1 MSKREIIIVFAA
13 LIAIMYAVYSL
24 FIASSSKQITSDTN
38 IKKTGVVKFIANL
51 SEILDKNALD
61 KTDIYIIAR
70 AEAEWEKD
78 PFLKTELAKQSAL
91 PKQPVP
97 VEEVPKQPVPVEEK
111 LNLTYSGY
119 LEMGDKKL
127 AIINDVEYETNDELE
142 LVGYIVEK
150 IEPLRVIISDKERQR
165 KIIVPIKEEVF

>member
-13 LIAIMYAVYSL
+13 LVAIMYAVYSL
-24 FIASSSKQITSDTN
+24 TTSSSSNQITNNTD

-51 SEILDKNALD
+51 SELLDKNALD

-78 PFLKTELAKQSAL
+78 PFLKTELTKKS
-91 PKQPVP
+91 
-97 VEEVPKQPVPVEEK
+97 EVPKQTVPVEEK
-111 LNLTYSGY
+111 LSLTYSGY

-165 KIIVPIKEEVF
+165 KIIVPIEQEVF

>member
-13 LIAIMYAVYSL
+13 LVAIIYAVYSL
-24 FIASSSKQITSDTN
+24 FIASSSKQIINNTN
-38 IKKTGVVKFIANL
+38 IKKTGEVKFIANL
-51 SEILDKNALD
+51 SEILEKNALN
-61 KTDIYIIAR
+61 KTGIYIIAQ

-78 PFLKTELAKQSAL
+78 PFLKTELTKKSEITKKPVPVEEI

-97 VEEVPKQPVPVEEK
+97 VEERIS
-111 LNLTYSGY
+111 LTYSGY
-119 LEMGDKKL
+119 IEMDGKRL

-150 IEPLRVIISDKERQR
+150 IEPLKVIISDIERQR
-165 KIIVPIKEEVF
+165 KIIVPIEQEVF